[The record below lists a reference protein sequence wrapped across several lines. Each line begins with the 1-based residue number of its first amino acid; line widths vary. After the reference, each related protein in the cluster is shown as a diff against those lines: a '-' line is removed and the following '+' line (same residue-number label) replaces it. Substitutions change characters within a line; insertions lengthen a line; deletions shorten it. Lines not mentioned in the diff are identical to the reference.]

1 MGRAFHRHGFSA
13 SRVEDVMVRL
23 AGRLG
28 LPLAQIFSTPTSIMA
43 AFGPLGSQR
52 SHLLRVEPG
61 SVNLAQVSQLDRLAV
76 AVLQGELAPIDG
88 IARLREIEERPS
100 GYSRVATVGAFLAAS
115 ATVSVFLGGGPAEL
129 IVATAI
135 GLATGL
141 LALYAGPRPRV
152 QRVFEP
158 LVALMASVVAGTV
171 ARLWLPHSVYVSTL
185 AGLIVLIPGF
195 PLTVAVRELSTQH
208 LASGT
213 ARFASATATFL
224 GIGFGVALGDRLVAL
239 MLGDHA
245 DLAARPF
252 PLWALPIA
260 VAVAGLAFAVIL
272 QAERRDMLRIMLIGL
287 VAVAAGRLGARFLGL
302 ELGAFMGAL
311 AVGVIGYLFARL
323 RNRPSLL
330 LLVPGILMLVPGT
343 IGFRSIS
350 ALLEAQVETGV
361 NTLFRMLLTAVAI
374 ASGLLIADLVSPT
387 RRLTG

>member
-88 IARLREIEERPS
+88 IARLRKIEEQPS

-311 AVGVIGYLFARL
+311 AVGVIGNLFSRL
-323 RNRPSLL
+323 RNRPSLI

>member
-13 SRVEDVMVRL
+13 SRVEEVMVRL
-23 AGRLG
+23 AERLG

-61 SVNLAQVSQLDRLAV
+61 SVNLSQVSQLDRLAI

-88 IARLREIEERPS
+88 IARLREIEEQPS
-100 GYSRVATVGAFLAAS
+100 GYGRIATVGAFVAAS
-115 ATVSVFLGGGPAEL
+115 ATVSVFLGGGRAEL
-129 IVATAI
+129 IVATII

-141 LALYAGPRPRV
+141 LALYAAPRPRV
-152 QRVFEP
+152 RRVFEP
-158 LVALMASVVAGTV
+158 LVALMASVVAGMV

-239 MLGDHA
+239 LMGERA
-245 DLAARPF
+245 DLAAQPF

-272 QAERRDMLRIMLIGL
+272 QAERRDTVRIMVIGL
-287 VAVAAGRLGARFLGL
+287 VAVAAGPLGARFLGL

-311 AVGVIGYLFARL
+311 AVGVIGNLFSRL
-323 RNRPSLL
+323 RNRPSLIL
-330 LLVPGILMLVPGT
+330 IVPGILMLVPGT

>member
-88 IARLREIEERPS
+88 IARLREIEEQPS

-141 LALYAGPRPRV
+141 LALYAGSRPRV

-272 QAERRDMLRIMLIGL
+272 QAERRDTLRIMLIGL

-311 AVGVIGYLFARL
+311 AVGVIGNLFARL
-323 RNRPSLL
+323 RNRPSLI